1 MTPDLYRRAQEVFAS
16 AVSRTPEARAAY
28 LDGACGNDADLR
40 REVESLLASHE
51 AASEGFLESPVARP
65 RRELSKGARLS
76 SFEIVGPLGAGG
88 MGEVYRARDP
98 RLGRD
103 VAIKVLPLE
112 VASDRE
118 RLKRFEKEA
127 RSASALNHPNI
138 VTIYETGTSDG
149 LPWIAME
156 HVEGET
162 LRTLLASG
170 PLQTKKLLNVA
181 VQIAEGLAR
190 AHEAGIVHRDLKP
203 ENVMVTKDGLV
214 KILDFGLAKLQ
225 GPVSGGSDKE
235 SQLPT
240 VTGTSPGIVLGTV
253 GYMSPEQA
261 SGKPIDFRSDQF
273 SFGSILYE
281 MATGRRAF
289 LKKTAVE
296 TLTAI
301 LNEEPEAIATINP
314 QTPAPLR
321 WIVERC
327 LQKERESRYD
337 TTRDLAREIASVRDH
352 LSEASSGI
360 APLRARRLST
370 GRVIAAVGIAT
381 LIAAAAYLVAA
392 LQRHAAPVPR
402 FQQVTFQRG
411 TIWRARFAPDGQT
424 VVYAMVRAGDDVK
437 PVELFSTRVSS
448 LDSRSLGLPPAD
460 ILSISSS
467 GQMAVLIAK
476 PELGAGSF
484 GSGTLAE
491 VSLSG
496 GAPRQILED
505 ARDADWSPDGR
516 ELAVTRLSDG
526 KVRIEFPIGKV
537 LYETTAGLGQ
547 PRVSRDGSLVAFLD
561 FAPTGVTL
569 KVMDRKGGLRTLP
582 MNSGANNSNICW
594 SPGGREIWFLKAPL
608 QVEQVQTTEVRAVT
622 TTGTERVIASL
633 PGNFILHDISAD
645 GRLLVEHV
653 KNSYTMLGYIPGQVR
668 ERNLDWLDQS
678 APVDLSPD
686 GKLLLFED
694 RGDAAGSR
702 RGVYLRNVDGSPAV
716 HLGDGNALGFSPDGK
731 WILVAREDPKHQV
744 VMVLIPVGAGQE
756 RILPSSAPVPT
767 GRNGLF
773 HPDGKRVY
781 FGGAEPGQPGR
792 VYEQAID
799 GVGLP
804 KAATPE
810 HTWLQLVSPDGGLLL
825 LRYDDADAKDL
836 VLYPTNS
843 ASGLAPRTIALNSPL
858 ESPQHWSADGRSLLI
873 LGRQD
878 QRPLR
883 VERLDLASGRR
894 TPWKTLPTPGDLGTG
909 GLTGLVVS
917 KNEDASVAGYAG
929 TFSELMVIDGLK

>member
-1 MTPDLYRRAQEVFAS
+1 
-16 AVSRTPEARAAY
+16 
-28 LDGACGNDADLR
+28 
-40 REVESLLASHE
+40 
-51 AASEGFLESPVARP
+51 
-65 RRELSKGARLS
+65 
-76 SFEIVGPLGAGG
+76 
-88 MGEVYRARDP
+88 MGEVYRARDA

-103 VAIKVLPLE
+103 IAIKVLPLE
-112 VASDRE
+112 VTSEKE

-162 LRTLLASG
+162 LRTLLTSG
-170 PLQTKKLLNVA
+170 ALQTKKLLNVA

-203 ENVMVTKDGLV
+203 ENVMVTRDGLV

-261 SGKPIDFRSDQF
+261 SGKQVDFRSDQF

-321 WIVERC
+321 WIADRC

-360 APLRARRLST
+360 APRARRLST

-381 LIAAAAYLVAA
+381 LIAAVAYLAAA
-392 LQRHAAPVPR
+392 LQRHATSVPR

-411 TIWRARFAPDGQT
+411 TIWRARFSPDGET
-424 VVYAMVRAGDDVK
+424 VVYAMAKAGDDVK
-437 PVELFSTRVSS
+437 PVELFSTRVGS
-448 LDSRSLGLPPAD
+448 LDSRTLGLPPAD

-476 PELGAGSF
+476 AELGLGSF
-484 GSGTLAE
+484 GEGTLAE
-491 VSLSG
+491 ASLSG
-496 GAPRQILED
+496 GAPRQILENV
-505 ARDADWSPDGR
+505 RDADWSPDGR
-516 ELAVTRLSDG
+516 ELAVTRFSDG
-526 KVRIEFPIGKV
+526 KGSIEYPIGKV

-594 SPGGREIWFLKAPL
+594 SPGGREIWFLKAP

-653 KNSYTMLGYIPGQVR
+653 KNSYTMLGHIPGQVR

-678 APVDLSPD
+678 VPVDLSPD
-686 GKLLLFED
+686 GKLLLFQD
-694 RGDAAGSR
+694 RGDAAGST
-702 RGVYLRNVDGSPAV
+702 RGAYVRDLEGSPAV
-716 HLGDGNALGFSPDGK
+716 HLGHGAAGSFSPDGK
-731 WILVAREDPKHQV
+731 WIVVGREDPKHQLG
-744 VMVLIPVGAGQE
+744 MVLVPVGAGQE
-756 RILPSSAPVPT
+756 RILTTGAPIPT
-767 GRNGLF
+767 GRNVLF

-781 FGGAEPGQPGR
+781 FDGAEPGRPTR
-792 VYEQAID
+792 VYEQSID

-804 KAATPE
+804 KAVTPE
-810 HTWLQLVSPDGGLLL
+810 RTSPLLVSPDGSLLL
-825 LRYDDADAKDL
+825 IQYEGAKDL
-836 VLYPTNS
+836 VLYPTDRT
-843 ASGLAPRTIALNSPL
+843 SGLAPRTVALESPL
-858 ESPQHWSADGRSLLI
+858 EVPEHWSADGRSVLI
-873 LGRQD
+873 LCRRD
-878 QRPLR
+878 QRPFR

-894 TPWKTLPTPGDLGTG
+894 TPWKTLAAPEDLGTG
-909 GLTGLVVS
+909 GVTGFVVS
-917 KNEDASVAGYAG
+917 NNEDAWVAGYLRA
-929 TFSELMVIDGLK
+929 FSELMVIDGLK